1 MARHAFI
8 IFGMASII
16 EPPGKGAFD
25 DPAPG
30 QHGKAGA
37 LLFDDFQVDF
47 VTLLQGGDPF
57 FEAVAAIA
65 PIDPQLFQALDA
77 GGKVGTQHAHQALSI
92 GCIGRRD
99 QHPDQQAQ
107 GVDQGMAL
115 AAMNPFAGIVTLC
128 LLLVAVLTL

>member
-1 MARHAFI
+1 MNQGFIMARHAFI

-16 EPPGKGAFD
+16 EQPGKDAFD

-30 QHGKAGA
+30 QHSKASA

-77 GGKVGTQHAHQALSI
+77 GCK
-92 GCIGRRD
+92 GRYSTRPSGPLD
-99 QHPDQQAQ
+99 RLYRPA
-107 GVDQGMAL
+107 
-115 AAMNPFAGIVTLC
+115 
-128 LLLVAVLTL
+128 